1 MAGWCFGWQCL
12 PPWKKEEGGTL
23 QELGKVPCACAGGT
37 FPVGGGGFVLG
48 EAELEK
54 ISCFA
59 LRFPKSLRLLG

>member
-1 MAGWCFGWQCL
+1 M
-12 PPWKKEEGGTL
+12 
-23 QELGKVPCACAGGT
+23 PCACAGGT